1 MEDKAMTDMNRIND
15 EALNEVTGGKI
26 RTIHNSDASYTNIR
40 SAAGLNSKVLFR
52 MNNGQKVDT
61 TGNKIHRDGF
71 DWYEIYLDNDQ
82 YGWIAGHLI
91 GY

>member
-1 MEDKAMTDMNRIND
+1 MLSHSGGFLNLQVKHNMNRFPED
-15 EALNEVTGGKI
+15 SMFQL
-26 RTIHNSDASYTNIR
+26 SYANIR

-61 TGNKIHRDGF
+61 TGNKIHRDGY

-82 YGWIAGHLI
+82 YGWIAGHFI

>member
-1 MEDKAMTDMNRIND
+1 MTDMNKIND

-26 RTIHNSDASYTNIR
+26 KTIHNSDASYANIR
-40 SAAGLNSKVLFR
+40 SGAGLNTRVLFR

-61 TGNKIHRDGF
+61 TGNHIRRDNI
-71 DWYEIYLDNDQ
+71 DWYEIYLDDDQ
-82 YGWIAGHLI
+82 YGWIAGHFI